1 MFKYSANYVLI
12 AGLSVVDTVVAFVY
26 STLLLSYDVCCLHNA
41 YALEV
46 CGSTRTRGYGS
57 GTGRCLTGR
66 VGYGYE
72 VHGYGYTRFYP

>member
-41 YALEV
+41 YAH
-46 CGSTRTRGYGS
+46 
-57 GTGRCLTGR
+57 
-66 VGYGYE
+66 VGCYLHY
-72 VHGYGYTRFYP
+72 VVIISCTLQ